1 VLPFEK
7 YRHPL
12 STDPMNIYS
21 DISSPDSVQ
30 SLKAV
35 LENAPANTRI
45 LAGGTDLLLELKQG
59 IKPPAELVV
68 DVSAIPEMLKLELK
82 GSQIYIGAAVPLA
95 DVASSALIQDKAT
108 ALYEA
113 CRLIGG
119 PQVRNVATLGGNV
132 GHALPAADGS
142 IALLSLDAQADVL
155 TSEGIVRSRL
165 LDLYQGPGI
174 TALNP
179 KDVILGFWVDAA
191 GKNQASAFKR
201 IMRPQGVALPILNVA
216 IWLERLDDVIHS
228 IRIAVGPGGPV
239 PTRAAAAEEYL
250 TGKKIE
256 DEILQQAAD
265 LLLSGIKLRTSAM
278 RATAAY
284 RKHLCVQLFKDV
296 LLEAWKRA
304 A

>member
-1 VLPFEK
+1 MLPFEK
-7 YRHPL
+7 CRHPL
-12 STDPMNIYS
+12 STDPMKIYS

-35 LENAPANTRI
+35 LGNAPANTRI

-68 DVSAIPEMLKLELK
+68 DVSEIPEMLKLEEQGPK
-82 GSQIYIGAAVPLA
+82 IFIGAAVPLA
-95 DVASSALIQDKAT
+95 DLTSSTLIREKAT

-155 TSEGIVRSRL
+155 TAEGITRFQL
-165 LDLYQGPGI
+165 LELYQGPGQ

-179 KDVILGFWVDAA
+179 KDVILGFWVDGA

-216 IWLERLDDVIHS
+216 VWLERSVDIIRS

-239 PTRAAAAEEYL
+239 PTRATAAEEYL
-250 TGKKIE
+250 AGKKA
-256 DEILQQAAD
+256 DDDILQHAAD
-265 LLLSGIKLRTSAM
+265 LLQGEIKLRTSAM
-278 RATAAY
+278 RATAGY

>member
-1 VLPFEK
+1 MLPFEK
-7 YRHPL
+7 CRHPL
-12 STDPMNIYS
+12 STDPMKIYS
-21 DISSPDSVQ
+21 DISSPDSIQ

-35 LENAPANTRI
+35 LGNAPANTRI
-45 LAGGTDLLLELKQG
+45 LSGGTDLLLELKQG
-59 IKPPAELVV
+59 IKPPVELMV
-68 DVSAIPEMLKLELK
+68 DVSAVPEMLQLEENGK
-82 GSQIYIGAAVPLA
+82 QIFIGAAVPLA
-95 DVASSALIQDKAT
+95 DIAGSTLVREKAT

-142 IALLSLDAQADVL
+142 IALLALDAQADVL
-155 TSEGIVRSRL
+155 TSDGIGRYQL
-165 LDLYQGPGI
+165 TELYLGPGK
-174 TALNP
+174 TALQP

-201 IMRPQGVALPILNVA
+201 IMRPQGVALPILNVSV
-216 IWLERLDDVIHS
+216 WLERTADILNT

-239 PTRAAAAEEYL
+239 PTRAAAAEEFL
-250 TGKKIE
+250 SGKKV
-256 DEILQQAAD
+256 DDAALQHAVK
-265 LLLSGIKLRTSAM
+265 LLLGGITLRTSAM
-278 RATAAY
+278 RATAGY
-284 RKHLCVQLFKDV
+284 RKHLCVQLFTDV

>member
-1 VLPFEK
+1 MLPFEK

-82 GSQIYIGAAVPLA
+82 GSQIYIGAVVPLA

-132 GHALPAADGS
+132 G
-142 IALLSLDAQADVL
+142 
-155 TSEGIVRSRL
+155 
-165 LDLYQGPGI
+165 
-174 TALNP
+174 
-179 KDVILGFWVDAA
+179 
-191 GKNQASAFKR
+191 
-201 IMRPQGVALPILNVA
+201 
-216 IWLERLDDVIHS
+216 
-228 IRIAVGPGGPV
+228 
-239 PTRAAAAEEYL
+239 
-250 TGKKIE
+250 
-256 DEILQQAAD
+256 
-265 LLLSGIKLRTSAM
+265 
-278 RATAAY
+278 
-284 RKHLCVQLFKDV
+284 
-296 LLEAWKRA
+296 
-304 A
+304 